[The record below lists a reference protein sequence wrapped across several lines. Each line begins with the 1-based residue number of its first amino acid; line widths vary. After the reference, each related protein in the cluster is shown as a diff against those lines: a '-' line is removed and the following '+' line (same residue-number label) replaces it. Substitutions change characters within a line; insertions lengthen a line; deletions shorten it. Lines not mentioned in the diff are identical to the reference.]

1 MASIEKLIK
10 SFNALKPYQPGT
22 GGEEPLLK
30 KKEAALSKKE
40 KIAHCCNIADVI
52 CTPSIRIDPDF
63 PKLLGISVESFFLC
77 CDDED
82 SDVRMVADECLN
94 RTIKTLL
101 DSHLGRLQAEL
112 YKEIKKN
119 GPGRSLRAALAK
131 FGDLCHLIK
140 AQKCRPYTVN
150 LLPCFVRISQRS
162 EEESVQEAL
171 ANAVVRAM
179 PVLGQFTNDNDIKVR
194 VWVFEFFKCIRVS
207 QEILLLLFE

>member
-10 SFNALKPYQPGT
+10 SFEALKVVQPSA
-22 GGEEPLLK
+22 GGEEPLPK
-30 KKEAALSKKE
+30 KKEAAPSKKD
-40 KIAHCCNIADVI
+40 KILHCTNIADVI
-52 CTPSIRIDPDF
+52 CTTSIRTYSDF
-63 PKLLGISVESFFLC
+63 PKLLGISVESFFFC

-119 GPGRSLRAALAK
+119 GPGRSLRVALGK

-140 AQKCRPYTVN
+140 TQKCRAYTVN

-162 EEESVQEAL
+162 DEESVQEAL
-171 ANAVVRAM
+171 TNTVVRAM
-179 PVLGQFTNDNDIKVR
+179 PVLGQFTNDNDIKV
-194 VWVFEFFKCIRVS
+194 S
-207 QEILLLLFE
+207 SAD